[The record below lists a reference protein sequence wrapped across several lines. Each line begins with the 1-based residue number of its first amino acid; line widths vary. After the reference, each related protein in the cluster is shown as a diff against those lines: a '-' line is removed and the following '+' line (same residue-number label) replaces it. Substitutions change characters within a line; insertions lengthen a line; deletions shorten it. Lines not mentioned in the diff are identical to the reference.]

1 MGNSSSR
8 LTATAPS
15 EREVDANEVSRRRE
29 LAVLGMK
36 TSEEHMTKIII
47 KMHIIQDNENAAEF
61 EKAIKECADDLSFQW
76 NIYDEIVDV
85 TSRTS
90 IILHRERSTELE
102 LAEEKV
108 GQNPLDDKL
117 KDEYESLLEMYSN
130 REAIIEFE
138 TAMSLNVDL
147 NKNQIFFSNNDSSE
161 CEWGY
166 FDSFYDEYI
175 ARLNLALVMA
185 FVFAKP
191 HMHIWN
197 IATDINDIRYIDE
210 NYVKE
215 IIPIGTLKEYK
226 LIKKES
232 ISYKEAL
239 MWIKNHTSL
248 CGNRNKSPSA
258 FSALTYVFN
267 RQYHEGLIYS
277 IIGLESIYSPGKSG
291 ISYTLQ
297 KRINKIFPMIS
308 KDEIKKMYAL
318 RSKFVHGELA
328 ISNCDLLVE
337 TLDDY
342 EQFSGT
348 SFMAMSLLFETVR
361 MLIANDAD
369 SINFTEI
376 ISYDFS

>member
-1 MGNSSSR
+1 M
-8 LTATAPS
+8 
-15 EREVDANEVSRRRE
+15 
-29 LAVLGMK
+29 
-36 TSEEHMTKIII
+36 
-47 KMHIIQDNENAAEF
+47 
-61 EKAIKECADDLSFQW
+61 
-76 NIYDEIVDV
+76 
-85 TSRTS
+85 
-90 IILHRERSTELE
+90 
-102 LAEEKV
+102 
-108 GQNPLDDKL
+108 
-117 KDEYESLLEMYSN
+117 
-130 REAIIEFE
+130 
-138 TAMSLNVDL
+138 
-147 NKNQIFFSNNDSSE
+147 
-161 CEWGY
+161 
-166 FDSFYDEYI
+166 
-175 ARLNLALVMA
+175 NLALVMA

-197 IATDINDIRYIDE
+197 IETDINDIRYIDE

>member
-1 MGNSSSR
+1 MLR
-8 LTATAPS
+8 
-15 EREVDANEVSRRRE
+15 
-29 LAVLGMK
+29 
-36 TSEEHMTKIII
+36 HMTKIII

-138 TAMSLNVDL
+138 TAMSLNVNL

-197 IATDINDIRYIDE
+197 IETDINDIRYIDE

-297 KRINKIFPMIS
+297 KRINKFFPMIS

-342 EQFSGT
+342 EQVFW
-348 SFMAMSLLFETVR
+348 
-361 MLIANDAD
+361 N
-369 SINFTEI
+369 I
-376 ISYDFS
+376 IYGNVTFV